1 MNEVK
6 YYFSLFL
13 RRLHYFLLISVVV
26 SAVAVIVAISLPPA
40 YESQTRILVEGPQ
53 IPQEL
58 ASSTVTISGGEQLQI
73 IQQRLMTRA
82 NLLDVAR
89 SQNVFENIGTMSADE
104 IVDAMRAR
112 TGIRI
117 GGGRD
122 SPPTMNLSF
131 EAPRAAATAAVLNE
145 YLTLIEQ
152 QNSELRSSRAGTT
165 LEFFQQEVERLG
177 NDLDAQSARILQFK
191 SENAEALPDNLQ
203 NRLSQQARMEEDIRR
218 IERDITGLRNQSERL
233 VQIFEATGQLGDG
246 DGEGLTSDQQR
257 LRDMRRNLDEALSLY
272 SESNPRVRMLQ
283 ARITRMEAR
292 METRAAEER
301 DAPEDEAASEVQ
313 TRGSATL
320 DLQLNEIETRISM
333 LQEQRDETEERL
345 ERLNETLGE
354 TPANSVALGELQRSY
369 NNIENQYNTA
379 VDRLALASTGER
391 IESASRGGRLSVI
404 EPPSVPNR
412 PTKPNRMKIAGG
424 GTALGIAGGLALV
437 VLLELLNRTAR
448 RPEDII
454 NRVGVRPLVTIPYM
468 HSRGEVVGKRLIKG
482 TVYVTILVGVP
493 AAIYAVH
500 MYYLPLDLLADK
512 IMDRIGVRL

>member
-6 YYFSLFL
+6 YYLSLFL

-40 YESQTRILVEGPQ
+40 YEAQTRLLVEGPQ
-53 IPQEL
+53 IPREL
-58 ASSTVTISGGEQLQI
+58 ASSTVNIGAREQLEI

-89 SQNVFENIGTMSADE
+89 SQNVFENINEMSADE
-104 IVDAMRAR
+104 IVSAMRAR
-112 TGIRI
+112 TTIRTS
-117 GGGRD
+117 GGRG
-122 SPPTMNLSF
+122 SPPVMNLTF
-131 EAPRAAATAAVLNE
+131 EARRAAATAAVLNE

-152 QNSELRSSRAGTT
+152 QSSELRSSRAGTT

-177 NDLDAQSARILQFK
+177 NDLDTQSARILEFK
-191 SENAEALPDNLQ
+191 SENAEALPGNLQ
-203 NRLSQQARMEEDIRR
+203 NRLSQQARMEEEIRR
-218 IERDITGLRNQSERL
+218 IDRDIAGLRNQSERL

-246 DGEGLTSDQQR
+246 DNLSSDQRR
-257 LRDMRRNLDEALSLY
+257 LRDMRRNLDEALSIY

-283 ARITRMEAR
+283 ARITRMEER
-292 METRAAEER
+292 MEERAAAER
-301 DAPEDEAASEVQ
+301 DAPEDAEEAP
-313 TRGSATL
+313 TRGSTTL
-320 DLQLNEIETRISM
+320 DLQLQEIETRISM
-333 LQEQRDETEERL
+333 LQEQRAETEERL
-345 ERLNETLGE
+345 ARVNETLE
-354 TPANSVALGELQRSY
+354 KTPANSVALGELQRSY
-369 NNIENQYNTA
+369 NNIEDQYNTA
-379 VDRLALASTGER
+379 VDRLARAATGER

-412 PTKPNRMKIAGG
+412 PTKPDRMKIAGG

-437 VLLELLNRTAR
+437 ALLELLNRTAR

-482 TVYVTILVGVP
+482 IIYVTILVGVP
-493 AAIYAVH
+493 AAVYAVH
-500 MYYLPLDLLADK
+500 IYYLPLDLLADK